1 MKNEESCP
9 VCYEPIQSSNY
20 ITPKCGHKLC
30 LHCYK
35 HVYYQEEN
43 VQINVVFVE
52 NKSSKKILQY
62 ITNT

>member
-1 MKNEESCP
+1 MKRVAQFVMNQFNQ
-9 VCYEPIQSSNY
+9 VIILLRNAVINY
-20 ITPKCGHKLC
+20 VYTVINNA
-30 LHCYK
+30 
-35 HVYYQEEN
+35 YYQEEN